1 MSEAQGY
8 VAGYLREADRERY
21 LSTLFVPAARRPAVQ
36 ALLAFASDVAS
47 IQARVR
53 EPAAGE
59 IRLQWWIDAL
69 EGSGHGDVR
78 QNPLT
83 AALLDALS
91 ASAIPTGA
99 LVRLLRARRFDLFHD
114 PMPDVASF
122 EGYAGETE
130 SVLFQLSAMLLNGG
144 EELPGDTAGHFG
156 VARALVGHLRAFG
169 YNASRGR
176 IFLPLS
182 IFSANGATED
192 AILGGKADPQVL
204 AALAQI
210 ADLTEEHVAKGEAA
224 LAQLPRDVR
233 PAFVAAAL
241 LRPQLALLLRHQH
254 PFAVPPDLSD
264 LRKLF
269 AMAWWQLRKG

>member
-1 MSEAQGY
+1 MSEVDDY
-8 VAGYLREADRERY
+8 VASYLREADRERY
-21 LSTLFVPAARRPAVQ
+21 LSTLFLPAAKRPAVQ
-36 ALLAFASDVAS
+36 ALLAFASDIAS

-59 IRLQWWIDAL
+59 IRLQWWVDAL
-69 EGSGHGDVR
+69 EGVGHGDVR
-78 QNPLT
+78 QNPLA
-83 AALLDALS
+83 AALLDALA
-91 ASAIPTGA
+91 ASRIPTGA

-144 EELPGDTAGHFG
+144 EELPGDAAGHFG

-182 IFSANGATED
+182 IFSANGASEEV
-192 AILGGKADPQVL
+192 ILGGKAEPQLL

-210 ADLTEEHVAKGEAA
+210 ADLALEHLTKGEGA
-224 LAQLPRDVR
+224 LAQLPRAMR
-233 PAFVAAAL
+233 GAFVVAAL
-241 LRPQLALLLRHQH
+241 LRPQLALLRRHRD
-254 PFAVPPDLSD
+254 PFAVPLDLSD
-264 LRKLF
+264 LRKLL
-269 AMAWWQLRKG
+269 AMGWWQVRKG